1 MRDRGGESGFGVNPR
16 EDRAW
21 AAAVHFRFTF
31 ACQPASSTGGNA
43 MVVLVVLLWACS
55 IVPGSCAIPGEPW
68 LPTLRERLEQAQRA
82 VELEQ
87 TQRAVE
93 FDHALTA
100 VGRMKPLTARD
111 AERQEFLRRWL
122 ELRMAKEKADAD
134 AK

>member
-1 MRDRGGESGFGVNPR
+1 
-16 EDRAW
+16 
-21 AAAVHFRFTF
+21 
-31 ACQPASSTGGNA
+31 

-93 FDHALTA
+93 LDHALRA
-100 VGRMKPLTARD
+100 VGRLKPLTARD

-134 AK
+134 AKRKSVREQMSRDPL

>member
-1 MRDRGGESGFGVNPR
+1 LASIHVKIALGRRK
-16 EDRAW
+16 
-21 AAAVHFRFTF
+21 VHFRFTF
-31 ACQPASSTGGNA
+31 ACQPARSAGGNA

-93 FDHALTA
+93 LDHALTA
-100 VGRMKPLTARD
+100 IGRLKPLTARD

-122 ELRMAKEKADAD
+122 ELRMAQ
-134 AK
+134 